1 MTADGKPPGGPLAN
15 GSLHLGCRVVQLWN
29 RNTNGHSGEASGVY
43 DCPSHSHGWLHIT
56 YTTLC
61 AQALV
66 VGGIKRKPD
75 GKIDYADDFFG
86 KKAFMT
92 VSGQLQ
98 VQTHPNLTPTPSSPL
113 G

>member
-1 MTADGKPPGGPLAN
+1 
-15 GSLHLGCRVVQLWN
+15 
-29 RNTNGHSGEASGVY
+29 
-43 DCPSHSHGWLHIT
+43 
-56 YTTLC
+56 
-61 AQALV
+61 